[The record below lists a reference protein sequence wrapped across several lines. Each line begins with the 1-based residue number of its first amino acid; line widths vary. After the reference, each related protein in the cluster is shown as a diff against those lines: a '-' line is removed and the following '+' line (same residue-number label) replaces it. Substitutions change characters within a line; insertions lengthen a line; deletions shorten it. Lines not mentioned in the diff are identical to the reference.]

1 MIIEPGSHATVVT
14 RHCVDKLQ
22 LFPTNSSKLLNVK
35 TLTGS
40 KQISSSS
47 VKIPSDDKVTLDAY
61 VLDSNLMLDSKKNI
75 NVAKLWPTL
84 DKKLAK
90 EVKANIVKGKIDIVI
105 GIDQLYGKISNTKI
119 ISEWRCCQQFSGI
132 F

>member
-1 MIIEPGSHATVVT
+1 MIIDPRSDSSVAT

-22 LFPTNSSKLLNVK
+22 LSPANSSKPLNVK

-40 KQISSSS
+40 KQFASSH
-47 VKIPSDDKVTLDAY
+47 VKIPFNDEVTLDAY
-61 VLDSNLMLDSKKNI
+61 VLDSNLMLESKKNI

-90 EVKANIVKGKIDIVI
+90 ELNANIVKAKIDIVI
-105 GIDQLYGKISNTKI
+105 GIY
-119 ISEWRCCQQFSGI
+119 
-132 F
+132 